1 MIAVTDVAHV
11 RFRAPDLDQ
20 MEAFLTDFGL
30 VRSARTGT
38 ALYMR
43 GTDTAHHLHVTE
55 LGEPAFLGVALAAA
69 SRADLEAIARAPGA
83 SGVERIDEP
92 GGGHRVRLTDPNGI
106 AVEVVHGIEALAPLP
121 VPAPHRL
128 NTGTSR
134 DRRGERQHCERGPAR
149 VKRLGHFVLLVE
161 DFRKTEAFYHSHF
174 GFRNSDEI
182 YLGERSTVLAAFMR
196 LDRGAEYVDHHAFL
210 AVGAGRVELNHV
222 SFEVQDLRR
231 SDGGP
236 RASAQPRASAPLGCR
251 TPRPRL
257 PDLRLLARSV
267 RQRAR
272 AHDRRRSVQRG
283 ERDRR
288 DADRRPGRR
297 VALGAARSD
306 SVRRVMPQRGAFDAD
321 VLVVGA
327 GPVGMVASLLLA
339 QQGLTSLVVERRAGV
354 QRAPAAHVVNARSF
368 EILRAAGA
376 DMQAIARRL
385 QGPCRCRRASSG

>member
-222 SFEVQDLRR
+222 SFEVQDLDDLMAGHEHLR
-231 SDGGP
+231 SRGHPHHWGVGRHVLGSQIYDYWRDPFGNVLEHMTDG
-236 RASAQPRASAPLGCR
+236 
-251 TPRPRL
+251 
-257 PDLRLLARSV
+257 DLFNA
-267 RQRAR
+267 AN
-272 AHDRRRSVQRG
+272 
-283 ERDRR
+283 ET
-288 DADRRPGRR
+288 
-297 VALGAARSD
+297 GA
-306 SVRRVMPQRGAFDAD
+306 MPI
-321 VLVVGA
+321 A
-327 GPVGMVASLLLA
+327 GPGAESHW
-339 QQGLTSLVVERRAGV
+339 GPP
-354 QRAPAAHVVNARSF
+354 APTPF
-368 EILRAAGA
+368 GA
-376 DMQAIARRL
+376 
-385 QGPCRCRRASSG
+385 